1 MVDIAEIVHYSHVI
15 IFTMGI
21 MVPVCNLEQLLKMYS
36 TLIPFLFFHW
46 SINDDTCA
54 LTVIEQLLRSEKDK
68 HKTFMG
74 QIMNGVY
81 ILPEDAL
88 GTLIKGTFFLLWM
101 VVQFRLSRLY

>member
-1 MVDIAEIVHYSHVI
+1 MVDIAETIHYLHVAILVTGI
-15 IFTMGI
+15 IIPISNM
-21 MVPVCNLEQLLKMYS
+21 EHYLKLYS

-54 LTVIEQLLRSEKDK
+54 LTVMEQMFRKETNK

-74 QIMNGVY
+74 QLMNGVY

-88 GTLIKGTFFLLWM
+88 GTLIKGTFFGLWM
-101 VVQFRLSRLY
+101 LVQLRLNRLY

>member
-1 MVDIAEIVHYSHVI
+1 MVDVAEIVHYVHMAVL
-15 IFTMGI
+15 MAGI
-21 MVPVCNLEQLLKMYS
+21 LVPVCNVESFLKMYS
-36 TLIPFLFFHW
+36 TVIPFLFFHW

-54 LTVIEQLLRSEKDK
+54 LTIMEQMIRKETDK

-88 GTLIKGTFFLLWM
+88 GTLIKGVFFGLWM
-101 VVQFRLSRLY
+101 FVQLRLRRLY